1 MYKKILNSKK
11 EFQHNKDLHIQKLE
25 LLETD
30 ELDLD
35 ELEFNSDVY
44 DYNGIYTELE
54 LKNILTGDEE
64 IYYSSNENKII
75 LKSNGSI
82 DHINSGIFQIY
93 GKKVIK
99 TK

>member
-1 MYKKILNSKK
+1 MYKKILNNK
-11 EFQHNKDLHIQKLE
+11 EDLQHNKDLHIQELE

-30 ELDLD
+30 ELDLN

-44 DYNGIYTELE
+44 DYNGIYTEAE
-54 LKNILTGDEE
+54 LKNILEGNEE
-64 IYYSSNENKII
+64 IHYSPNENKII
-75 LKSNGSI
+75 FKSNGSI

-93 GKKVIK
+93 SKKVIK

>member
-11 EFQHNKDLHIQKLE
+11 DLQHNKDLHIQELE
-25 LLETD
+25 LLEID

-44 DYNGIYTELE
+44 NYKGIYTESE
-54 LKNILTGDEE
+54 LKNILEGNEE
-64 IYYSSNENKII
+64 IHYSSNETKII

-82 DHINSGIFQIY
+82 NHTNSGIFQIY
-93 GKKVIK
+93 DKKNIK